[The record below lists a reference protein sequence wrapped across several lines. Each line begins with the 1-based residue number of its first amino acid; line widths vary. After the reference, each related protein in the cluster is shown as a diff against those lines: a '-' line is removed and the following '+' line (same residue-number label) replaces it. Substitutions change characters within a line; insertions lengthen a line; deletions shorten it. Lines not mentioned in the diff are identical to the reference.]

1 LSLTIDP
8 SLVNL
13 FPDLHVLVGR
23 VENVIVRSHVAEL
36 EDFKGEVIEEIRR
49 SYSLDTV
56 KDNLTFRAYRDFFWK
71 INVDPTKTRPAA
83 EALIRRVLRGRPL
96 PKINSLV
103 DAYNLASMKS
113 EIAFAAFDADELGD
127 SLLMRFAVDGEE
139 FLGIGMAKPMQ
150 LTRSE
155 VVIADSEKL
164 VAIYPYRDAEEAK
177 ITQKTR
183 NVLFIACGVPGID
196 EENLRLALDLSFKFV
211 TRFCGGAART
221 MVR

>member
-1 LSLTIDP
+1 MSLTIDP
-8 SLVNL
+8 PLVNL

-23 VENVIVRSHVAEL
+23 VENVTVRSHVAEL
-36 EDFKGEVIEEIRR
+36 EAFKGELIEEIRG
-49 SYSLDTV
+49 SYSLETV

-71 INVDPTKTRPAA
+71 IKVDPTKTRPAA

-127 SLLMRFAVDGEE
+127 SLLMRFACEGEE
-139 FLGIGMAKPMQ
+139 FLGIGMAKTVH
-150 LTRSE
+150 LTGSE
-155 VVIADSEKL
+155 VVIADNGKL

-196 EENLRLALDLSFKFV
+196 EEKLRLALDLSFKFV
-211 TRFCGGAART
+211 TRFCGGTART
-221 MVR
+221 M

>member
-1 LSLTIDP
+1 MSLTIDP
-8 SLVNL
+8 PLVNL

-23 VENVIVRSHVAEL
+23 VENVTVRSHVAEL
-36 EDFKGEVIEEIRR
+36 EGFKGEVIEEIRG
-49 SYSLDTV
+49 SYSLETV

-71 INVDPTKTRPAA
+71 IKVDPTKTRPAA

-127 SLLMRFAVDGEE
+127 SLLMRFAVEGEE
-139 FLGIGMAKPMQ
+139 FLGIGMAKTVH
-150 LTRSE
+150 LTGSE
-155 VVIADSEKL
+155 VVIADNGKL

-196 EENLRLALDLSFKFV
+196 EEKLRLALDLSFKFV
-211 TRFCGGAART
+211 TRFCGGTART
-221 MVR
+221 M

>member
-1 LSLTIDP
+1 MSLTIDP
-8 SLVNL
+8 PLVNL

-23 VENVIVRSHVAEL
+23 VENVTVRSHVAEL
-36 EDFKGEVIEEIRR
+36 EAFKGEVIEEIRG
-49 SYSLDTV
+49 SYSRETV

-71 INVDPTKTRPAA
+71 IKVDPTKTRPAA

-127 SLLMRFAVDGEE
+127 SLLMRFAVEGEE
-139 FLGIGMAKPMQ
+139 FLGIGMAKLVH
-150 LTRSE
+150 LTGSE
-155 VVIADSEKL
+155 VVIADNGKL

-196 EENLRLALDLSFKFV
+196 EEKLRLALDLSFKFV
-211 TRFCGGAART
+211 TRFCGGTART
-221 MVR
+221 M

>member
-1 LSLTIDP
+1 MSLTIDP
-8 SLVNL
+8 PLVNL

-23 VENVIVRSHVAEL
+23 VENVTVRSHVAEL
-36 EDFKGEVIEEIRR
+36 EAFKGEVIEEIRG
-49 SYSLDTV
+49 SYSRETV

-71 INVDPTKTRPAA
+71 IKVDPTKTRPAA

-127 SLLMRFAVDGEE
+127 SLLMRFAVEGEE
-139 FLGIGMAKPMQ
+139 FLGIGMAKPVH
-150 LTRSE
+150 LTGSE
-155 VVIADSEKL
+155 VVIADNGKL

-196 EENLRLALDLSFKFV
+196 EEKLRLALDLSFKFV
-211 TRFCGGAART
+211 TRFCGGTART
-221 MVR
+221 M

>member
-1 LSLTIDP
+1 MSLTIDP
-8 SLVNL
+8 PLVNL

-23 VENVIVRSHVAEL
+23 VENVTVRSHVAEL
-36 EDFKGEVIEEIRR
+36 EAFKGEVIEEIRG
-49 SYSLDTV
+49 SYSRETV

-71 INVDPTKTRPAA
+71 IKVDPTKTRPAA

-127 SLLMRFAVDGEE
+127 SLLMRFACEGEE
-139 FLGIGMAKPMQ
+139 FLGIGMAKLVH
-150 LTRSE
+150 LTGSE
-155 VVIADSEKL
+155 VVIADNGKL

-196 EENLRLALDLSFKFV
+196 EEKLRLALDLSFKFV
-211 TRFCGGAART
+211 TRFCGGTART
-221 MVR
+221 M

>member
-8 SLVNL
+8 PLVNL

-23 VENVIVRSHVAEL
+23 VENVTVRSHVAEL
-36 EDFKGEVIEEIRR
+36 EAFKGEVIEEIRG
-49 SYSLDTV
+49 SYSRETV

-71 INVDPTKTRPAA
+71 IKVDPTKTRPAA

-127 SLLMRFAVDGEE
+127 SLLMRFACEGEE
-139 FLGIGMAKPMQ
+139 FLGIGMAKLVH
-150 LTRSE
+150 LTGSE
-155 VVIADSEKL
+155 VVIADNGKL

-196 EENLRLALDLSFKFV
+196 EEKLRLALDLSFKFV
-211 TRFCGGAART
+211 TRFCGGTART
-221 MVR
+221 M

>member
-1 LSLTIDP
+1 MSLTIDP
-8 SLVNL
+8 PLVNL

-23 VENVIVRSHVAEL
+23 VENVTVRSHVAEL
-36 EDFKGEVIEEIRR
+36 EAFKGEVIEEIRG
-49 SYSLDTV
+49 SYSRETV

-71 INVDPTKTRPAA
+71 IKVDPTKTRPAA

-127 SLLMRFAVDGEE
+127 SLLMRFACEGEE
-139 FLGIGMAKPMQ
+139 FLGIGMAKLVH
-150 LTRSE
+150 LTGSE
-155 VVIADSEKL
+155 VVIADNGKL
-164 VAIYPYRDAEEAK
+164 VAIYPYRDAEEAN

-196 EENLRLALDLSFKFV
+196 EEKLRLALDLSFKFV
-211 TRFCGGAART
+211 TRFCGGTART
-221 MVR
+221 M